1 MMQHQI
7 GSTLRD
13 AAETSCLLKFWLW
26 RSLFELDAARRD
38 SQSVHKYC
46 VPSARAQD
54 PKADTLFFT
63 FPNSST
69 VGFPWLSEALLTE
82 RAFHDTR
89 AVIQRTLL
97 MRFFLKSAWRSRQS
111 IERVAKSTVKDRVC
125 SCRVVL
131 GELFFRF
138 LE

>member
-1 MMQHQI
+1 MSWMLRGEIRKVSTNNAFLVQGRRTSKQI
-7 GSTLRD
+7 R
-13 AAETSCLLKFWLW
+13 F
-26 RSLFELDAARRD
+26 
-38 SQSVHKYC
+38 
-46 VPSARAQD
+46 
-54 PKADTLFFT
+54 FFT

-69 VGFPWLSEALLTE
+69 VGFPWFSEALLTE

-97 MRFFLKSAWRSRQS
+97 MRFFLKSAWRSRQA

>member
-1 MMQHQI
+1 MWTPVHAYCASGASLQDVKTDM
-7 GSTLRD
+7 LR
-13 AAETSCLLKFWLW
+13 
-26 RSLFELDAARRD
+26 
-38 SQSVHKYC
+38 V
-46 VPSARAQD
+46 
-54 PKADTLFFT
+54 T

-69 VGFPWLSEALLTE
+69 VGFLGLSEALLTE
-82 RAFHDTR
+82 RALHDTR

-97 MRFFLKSAWRSRQS
+97 MRLLLKSAWRSRQS